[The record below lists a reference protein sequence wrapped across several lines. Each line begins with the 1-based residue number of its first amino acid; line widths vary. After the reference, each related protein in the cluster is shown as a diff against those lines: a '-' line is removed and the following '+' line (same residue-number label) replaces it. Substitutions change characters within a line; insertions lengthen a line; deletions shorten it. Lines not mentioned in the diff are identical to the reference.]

1 MGAHMQFAPKLWSG
15 VVLAVA
21 VLLTFVAHAQT
32 PTPQNSA
39 APGQP
44 SPAPAASS
52 ETAPV
57 PAPPVKPPVK
67 KPPDPRDNCITT
79 KDAESELLNRRRQ
92 IGGRIVMDT
101 LLLPSGGNVD
111 IGLDEPFSQS
121 EYYFGAL
128 DIGESGWVIME
139 RQQVKTRPATET
151 DPLVKKGL
159 LHRDSTIVNLLVPDV
174 LEAPWRRAQLYVFTC
189 KDGSPLKVSDATV
202 RVSPGLYSSAAACL
216 IVLLGYLIAAFA
228 FRTTRPPRWSA
239 YLDPIAMSAGADG
252 KASLGKLQI
261 LMFSLIVFGLI
272 TYFLLRTG
280 GLTEISSTILLLLGI
295 AGIGSTVAKGADN
308 SRTSLTP
315 ENRAWLLR
323 KQWVPSQLNPGQI
336 DAHWRDLF
344 TTEGEFDVYRY
355 QSFIFSIVVAGALI
369 IGGVTQLSS
378 FEIPQTLLGIL
389 GLSQVVYIGG
399 KLVTPTSMAD
409 LNKSIEDL
417 RQAEKKFRA
426 SAIAANGGILPA
438 NLAAAIVPAS
448 QAAYDDYM
456 SLATDVATLFTAQ
469 TGIAVPAARLAPSL

>member
-1 MGAHMQFAPKLWSG
+1 MLSSGA
-15 VVLAVA
+15 VVAMA
-21 VLLTFVAHAQT
+21 VLLNFVAHAQS
-32 PTPQNSA
+32 PAAQDSA
-39 APGQP
+39 APAEP
-44 SPAPAASS
+44 SVAPTTSSQPAPGAA
-52 ETAPV
+52 PQ
-57 PAPPVKPPVK
+57 PARRRH
-67 KPPDPRDNCITT
+67 DARDLCITQE
-79 KDAESELLNRRRQ
+79 DAASELLNRRRQ
-92 IGGRIVMDT
+92 IGGRIIMDT
-101 LLLPSGGNVD
+101 FLLPSGSNVD
-111 IGLDEPFSQS
+111 IGLDEPFTGS
-121 EYYFGAL
+121 EYFFAAL
-128 DIGESGWVIME
+128 DVGAAAPVIMDRPDVKA
-139 RQQVKTRPATET
+139 RQAADT
-151 DPLVKKGL
+151 DPMVKKGL
-159 LHRDSTIVNLLVPDV
+159 IGRDRTIINLRVPDV
-174 LEAPWRRAQLYVFTC
+174 RDAPWQRAQLYVFTC
-189 KDGSPLKVSDATV
+189 QGGSPFKVSEASV
-202 RVSPGLYSSAAACL
+202 RVSPALYSSALAWL

-228 FRTTRPPRWSA
+228 FRATPPPRWYG

-280 GLTEISSTILLLLGI
+280 VLTDISSTVLLLLGI
-295 AGIGSTVAKGADN
+295 TGIGSTIAKGTDN

-323 KQWVPSQLNPGQI
+323 KQWLPSQLNPGNI

-355 QSFIFSIVVAGALI
+355 QSFIFSLVVGGALI

-378 FEIPQTLLGIL
+378 FDIPQTLLGIL
-389 GLSQVVYIGG
+389 GLSQIVYIGG

-417 RQAEKKFRA
+417 RQTEKKFRA
-426 SAIAANGGILPA
+426 TAIAATGGVLPA
-438 NLAAAIVPAS
+438 DLAAAVVPAS